1 MDIEIKVENIKN
13 PPEKVRL
20 MYEAVSQLLKEKQE
34 LTSIKVLDI
43 TAKAGIGKGTANEYF
58 SSKEEIIANALM
70 YEYAVKISHL
80 VESAFAE
87 KEFKSRCYKVMDWLL
102 ENKEYNMMFKYLFR
116 MNAGIPAKPPL
127 EKLEECAPGNF
138 GYEAYNYVCDII
150 DKFME
155 DGFNQGVFTETD
167 KGKRCLAILTAMVQY
182 ATLLVSQVGGHYK
195 LRSDED
201 IRDMIYTNM
210 IKVLN

>member
-20 MYEAVSQLLKEKQE
+20 MYEAVSQLLKGKQE
-34 LTSIKVLDI
+34 LTSIKVQDI
-43 TAKAGIGKGTANEYF
+43 TAKAGIGKGTAYEYF

-102 ENKEYNMMFKYLFR
+102 ENKEYNMMFKYLL
-116 MNAGIPAKPPL
+116 IT
-127 EKLEECAPGNF
+127 EK
-138 GYEAYNYVCDII
+138 V
-150 DKFME
+150 
-155 DGFNQGVFTETD
+155 
-167 KGKRCLAILTAMVQY
+167 
-182 ATLLVSQVGGHYK
+182 
-195 LRSDED
+195 
-201 IRDMIYTNM
+201 
-210 IKVLN
+210 KVVYY